1 MKISFSDIPSSDM
14 LKFINIIKGG
24 QSSSM
29 TETGPET
36 DNDDLRLEESITEHQ
51 ISLIKEEI
59 ESTTGEPEVIFQCI

>member
-1 MKISFSDIPSSDM
+1 
-14 LKFINIIKGG
+14 
-24 QSSSM
+24 M